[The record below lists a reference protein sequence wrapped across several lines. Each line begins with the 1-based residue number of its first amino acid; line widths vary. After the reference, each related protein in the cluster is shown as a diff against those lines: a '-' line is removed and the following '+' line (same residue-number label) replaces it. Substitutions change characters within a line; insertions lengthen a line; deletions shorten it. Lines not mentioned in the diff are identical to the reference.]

1 MTLRGLDMADEMTSG
16 LEDMTTETS
25 KIKIEDKKQDQ
36 EKKKNKQTKNPK
48 QNRIPKNCWITTKG
62 VRGVSGFTY
71 RKKRE
76 RNIRNI

>member
-36 EKKKNKQTKNPK
+36 EKKKKNKQKTQSKTEYL
-48 QNRIPKNCWITTKG
+48 RTVG
-62 VRGVSGFTY
+62 
-71 RKKRE
+71 
-76 RNIRNI
+76 

>member
-36 EKKKNKQTKNPK
+36 EKKTNKQKTQSKTEYL
-48 QNRIPKNCWITTKG
+48 RTVG
-62 VRGVSGFTY
+62 
-71 RKKRE
+71 
-76 RNIRNI
+76 

>member
-1 MTLRGLDMADEMTSG
+1 MTLRGLDMADETTSG

-25 KIKIEDKKQDQ
+25 KIKIEDEKQDQ
-36 EKKKNKQTKNPK
+36 EKKKNNPK

-62 VRGVSGFTY
+62 VRGVSGSTY

>member
-36 EKKKNKQTKNPK
+36 EKKKNKQKTQSKTEYL
-48 QNRIPKNCWITTKG
+48 RTVG
-62 VRGVSGFTY
+62 
-71 RKKRE
+71 
-76 RNIRNI
+76 